1 MLDPELIGVIT
12 AAVTATATG
21 IGTEAGRHA
30 WESLG
35 RLVWRDTS
43 AAGGVERRTTVPTSR
58 DEVVMLVERLRE
70 LAAGDPTFA
79 ADLAEWARAANF
91 LPGLGPATVINEI
104 SGEARV
110 GTAIQAHTVNGSIS
124 LAPDPRQHADS

>member
-12 AAVTATATG
+12 AAVTATAAG
-21 IGTEAGRHA
+21 IGTEAGRQA

-35 RLVWRDTS
+35 RLVRRDTS
-43 AAGGVERRTTVPTSR
+43 GAGSVERWTAVPTCR
-58 DEVVMLVERLRE
+58 DEVVMLVQRLCE
-70 LAAGDPTFA
+70 LAAGHPTFA

-91 LPGLGPATVINEI
+91 LPGSVPATVINEV
-104 SGEARV
+104 SGGARV
-110 GTAIQAHTVNGSIS
+110 GTVIQAHTVNGSIS